1 MSEKIQTEDQRRMF
15 TRKQVF
21 ALIIPLMLEQILNSL
36 MGMADTR
43 VARLLGT

>member
-1 MSEKIQTEDQRRMF
+1 MSEKIQTEDQRRMCP
-15 TRKQVF
+15 RKQVF

-36 MGMADTR
+36 MGMADR